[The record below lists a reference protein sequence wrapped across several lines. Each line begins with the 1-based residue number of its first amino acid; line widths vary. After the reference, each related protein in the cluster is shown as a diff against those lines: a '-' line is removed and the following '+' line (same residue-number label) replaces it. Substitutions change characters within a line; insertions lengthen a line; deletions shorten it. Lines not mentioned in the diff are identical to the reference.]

1 MISLMS
7 GASMYEK
14 DVDNFFVKMPDGTYL
29 VNNCDHI
36 GSPIDTERVQ
46 KCASALKGISEYKWE
61 KRELFFHDG
70 HGLCFVKK
78 GRILGKAAC
87 WMCDCEQFMKHLN
100 CVHAYALQYPEHIR
114 LMAKGTKDKQG
125 RNTSKKR
132 RSRYEDTQDT
142 ATSKKVASNKS
153 VTSGDGK

>member
-1 MISLMS
+1 MGILDQFNLPNDLLDEWRE
-7 GASMYEK
+7 YEK

-46 KCASALKGISEYKWE
+46 MCASALKGISQYHKWE
-61 KRELFFHDG
+61 KRELFLHDG

-78 GRILGKAAC
+78 GRILGKTAC

-100 CVHAYALQYPEHIR
+100 CVHAYALQYPEHVR
-114 LMAKGTKDKQG
+114 FMAKGTEDKQG
-125 RNTSKKR
+125 RNTSKK
-132 RSRYEDTQDT
+132 EI
-142 ATSKKVASNKS
+142 S
-153 VTSGDGK
+153 V

>member
-14 DVDNFFVKMPDGTYL
+14 DNFFVKMPDGTYR
-29 VNNCDHI
+29 VNNC
-36 GSPIDTERVQ
+36 
-46 KCASALKGISEYKWE
+46 EYKWE

-78 GRILGKAAC
+78 GHILGKAAC

-125 RNTSKKR
+125 RNTRKKG